1 MKNSKNFWPYEKKN
15 EDKEKEVLEDGL
27 IDFIGGLQK
36 LVQNHLRKVTLRS
49 VHRRKG
55 QIFRG
60 QSLFR
65 GNVWRDWALFHWA
78 GEGDLPMKIWGFV
91 DLEDLPTNISVQ
103 YGGIIVKKGIYA
115 VVENG
120 IWVEDENQRDM
131 SEIFVPILKEVG
143 ESRNNLAISMKF
155 YLADVEAIVR
165 PIAVIPDIEGPS
177 NAYFYVKD
185 RETWRKDFVEFLE
198 KDMDINEEISDDETN
213 N

>member
-1 MKNSKNFWPYEKKN
+1 
-15 EDKEKEVLEDGL
+15 VLEDGL